1 MRQERQQEVV
11 AEDNQINI
19 GDTVCLRSGPYAG
32 RTGTVVRVSALRN
45 QGSSGA
51 LVMIKL
57 PDGRINPCH
66 MNNLEKTNSL
76 GLDNHY
82 DKTARQ

>member
-1 MRQERQQEVV
+1 MV
-11 AEDNQINI
+11 AEDNQINV
-19 GDTVCLRSGPYAG
+19 GDTIRLRSGPYTG
-32 RTGTVVRVSALRN
+32 GTGTVVGVSVLEN
-45 QGSSGA
+45 QVSSGV

-57 PDGRINPCH
+57 PDGRITPCY
-66 MNNLEKTNSL
+66 MNNLEKANSL

>member
-1 MRQERQQEVV
+1 MAV
-11 AEDNQINI
+11 EDNQINI
-19 GDTVCLRSGPYAG
+19 GDTVRLRSGPYAG
-32 RTGTVVRVSALRN
+32 RAGTVVRVSALEN
-45 QGSSGA
+45 QGPSGA

-57 PDGRINPCH
+57 PDGRINPCY

-82 DKTARQ
+82 DKTA

>member
-1 MRQERQQEVV
+1 MRQERQQAAV
-11 AEDNQINI
+11 AEDKQINV
-19 GDTVCLRSGPYAG
+19 GDTVRLRSGPYTG
-32 RTGTVVRVSALRN
+32 RTGVVVRVSVLEN

-57 PDGRINPCH
+57 PDGRINPCY
-66 MNNLEKTNSL
+66 MNNLEKANSL